1 MGILTGLGARGSGL
15 GSSGIGVWGRSGQA
29 LVVLAALL
37 AVSIATAQERPARII
52 SLIPAVTEMLFAI
65 GAGGSVVAVS
75 SFDTYPPQVRD
86 LERVGALLD
95 PDLERILAL
104 KPDLVAIYAS
114 QTDLAR
120 QLERA
125 GIATYEYRH
134 GGLKDV
140 LTTIRGLGA
149 RVSRGQEAARAAAE
163 IDAGLDRIRRRVDG
177 RPRPKTLL
185 VFGREA
191 LAIRGV
197 YASGGAGFL
206 NDMLIAAG
214 GENVF
219 ADVRRE
225 SVQAAS
231 ELILA
236 RRPEVILELRAE
248 GLPGDRRRAEIDV
261 WRRLS
266 SVPAVRANRVYFIAD
281 PRTVVPGPRVV
292 EGTELIAR
300 ALHPEAFE

>member
-1 MGILTGLGARGSGL
+1 MIVALTIAACTAR
-15 GSSGIGVWGRSGQA
+15 
-29 LVVLAALL
+29 
-37 AVSIATAQERPARII
+37 AQDTPARII

-65 GAGGSVVAVS
+65 GAGDRVIAVS
-75 SFDTYPPQVRD
+75 SFDDYPPQVRH

-114 QTDLAR
+114 QTDLQR

-125 GIATYEYRH
+125 GNATYSYKH
-134 GGLKDV
+134 GGLADV
-140 LTTIRGLGA
+140 LTTLGSVGE
-149 RVSRGQEAARAAAE
+149 RVGRETEAAQVVERIE
-163 IDAGLDRIRRRVDG
+163 RDLDGVRRRVAG

-185 VFGREA
+185 VFGRES

-214 GENVF
+214 GQNLF
-219 ADVRRE
+219 GDVPRE
-225 SVQAAS
+225 SVQATA

-236 RRPEVILELRAE
+236 RKPEVILELRAE
-248 GLPGDRRRAEIDV
+248 GITEDRRRAEIDV
-261 WRRLS
+261 WRRLA
-266 SVPAVRANRVYFIAD
+266 SVPAVRANRLYFITD
-281 PRTVVPGPRVV
+281 PRTVVPGPRVA

-300 ALHPEAFE
+300 ALHPDAFR